1 MSLVDKMSKH
11 SLLGDQT
18 AFSDPID
25 GMEVVVGPQFANF
38 RNTAFP
44 LLTSF
49 SPEPDHTDIEAP
61 IFDSI
66 LEKLL
71 YEDYSYNRAAG
82 DPDYNVTVPHSPS
95 RGLFA
100 DLWDGDP
107 PEASYN
113 AFGKYDGISN
123 GPEDGTYWS

>member
-11 SLLGDQT
+11 SLLGDGT
-18 AFSDPID
+18 AFSDPND
-25 GMEVVVGPQFANF
+25 GMEMVVGPQFANF

-44 LLTSF
+44 TLGSF
-49 SPEPDHTDIEAP
+49 SPEPNHTDTADP

-71 YEDYSYNRAAG
+71 YEDHVYNRG
-82 DPDYNVTVPHSPS
+82 GEPEYSVVVPSAPS
-95 RGLFA
+95 RGLYA

-107 PEASYN
+107 PIASYN
-113 AFGKYDGISN
+113 AFGKYDGIIN
-123 GPEDGTYWS
+123 GPTDGTYWTT